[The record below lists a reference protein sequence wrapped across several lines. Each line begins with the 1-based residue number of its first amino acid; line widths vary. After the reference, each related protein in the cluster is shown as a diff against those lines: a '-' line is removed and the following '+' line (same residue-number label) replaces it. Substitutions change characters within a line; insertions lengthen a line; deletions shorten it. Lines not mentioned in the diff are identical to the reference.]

1 MKKIFT
7 LLSAVCFSAA
17 VQAQVVAPSE
27 ITSNTIWTSN
37 NVYELNGYVYVKN
50 GATLTIEPGTLIKGD
65 RANKGTLI
73 ITRGSKLMAVGTK
86 TRPIV
91 FTSKEDPGDR
101 SPGDWGGVVLLGR
114 APINPPGGETQ
125 AEGGINNAAGDG
137 LYGGTDSEDNSGHL
151 SFVRI
156 EFPGIPLSQ
165 EANSEINGLTMGG
178 VGRGTIIDHIQVSYS
193 GDDSYEWFGGNVNA
207 RYLISVR
214 GQDDE
219 FDTDFGFTGKVQFGL
234 SMRNPSLADQSGSN
248 GFESDNDGGQGS
260 TNTPITAPVFS
271 NMTLIGPKSISPTF
285 DANFKRALH
294 LRRNTK
300 TSVFNSVFTGYPLGL
315 RLDGANTLANVNSE
329 ELKFRNNIIAD
340 CATPFDTVNMGPS
353 AGFDIA
359 SWFNTSGWG
368 NENLATTAAVGYTNV
383 SNLDNPDFTASA
395 GAPVLSGASFSD
407 SKLQDAFFVPV
418 TFRGAIGDVNWTECW
433 ANFNPNAT
441 EYTSGPIIT
450 GATADFNFTQQE
462 WAYTVEFT
470 NASTDATSY
479 VWNFGDGETS
489 TDATPWHT
497 FSGPG
502 TYSVSL
508 TASRTNGCDS
518 VITKDVTV
526 ILVGIEDVAN
536 AYGVSVR
543 PNPANEIAVLDFN
556 LKTASETTVEI
567 LDITGKTVQV
577 VLNSKLQSGKQTI
590 ALNTSELS
598 AGLYI
603 IKIQS
608 GGAAQTL
615 RLAIGK

>member
-17 VQAQVVAPSE
+17 VHAQVVAPAE
-27 ITSNTIWTSN
+27 ITSNTTWTSN

-101 SPGDWGGVVLLGR
+101 APGDWGGVVLLGR

-125 AEGGINNAAGDG
+125 AEGGINNANGDG
-137 LYGGTDSEDNSGHL
+137 LYGGTDPDDNSGRL
-151 SFVRI
+151 SYVRI

-165 EANSEINGLTMGG
+165 EANSEINGLTLGG

-193 GDDSYEWFGGNVNA
+193 GDDSFEWFGGNVNS

-271 NMTLIGPKSISPTF
+271 NMTLIGPKSVSATF

-294 LRRNTK
+294 LRRNTR

-315 RLDGANTLANVNSE
+315 RLDGANTLANVTSE

-340 CATPFDTVNMGPS
+340 CTTPYDTVNMGPNT
-353 AGFDIA
+353 GFDIA

-383 SNLDNPDFTASA
+383 SNLDAPDFTATA
-395 GAPVLSGASFSD
+395 GAPVLSGASFTD
-407 SKLQDAFFVPV
+407 AKLQDAFFAPV

-433 ANFNPNAT
+433 ANFNPSIT
-441 EYTSGPIIT
+441 DYTSGPIIT
-450 GATADFNFTQQE
+450 GATADFNFTQQQ

-470 NASTDATSY
+470 NASSDATSY
-479 VWNFGDGETS
+479 SWNFGDGETS
-489 TDATPWHT
+489 SEATPWHT
-497 FSGPG
+497 FPGPG

-508 TASRTNGCDS
+508 TAARANGCDS
-518 VITKDVTV
+518 VMTKDVTV

-536 AYGVSVR
+536 AYGVAVR
-543 PNPANEIAVLDFN
+543 PNPANEAAVLDFN
-556 LKTASETTVEI
+556 LKAAAQTSIEI
-567 LDITGKTVQV
+567 LDLTGKTVQV
-577 VLNSKLQSGKQTI
+577 VANEKLSSGKQSI
-590 ALNTSELS
+590 AINTSELS
-598 AGLYI
+598 AGIYI

>member
-7 LLSAVCFSAA
+7 LLTAVCFTAA
-17 VQAQVVAPSE
+17 VNAQIVAPSV
-27 ITSNTIWTSN
+27 ITTNTTWTSN
-37 NVYELNGYVYVKN
+37 NVYELNGFVYVKN

-73 ITRGSKLMAVGTK
+73 VTRGSKLMAVGTK

-91 FTSKEDPGDR
+91 FTSKEDAGDR
-101 SPGDWGGVVLLGR
+101 GPGDWGGVVLLGR

-137 LYGGTDSEDNSGHL
+137 LYGGTNPNDNSGRL

-178 VGRGTIIDHIQVSYS
+178 VGSGTIIDHIQVSFS

-207 RYLISVR
+207 RYLIAVR

-285 DANFKRALH
+285 DANFRRALH

-300 TSVFNSVFTGYPLGL
+300 TSIFNSVFTGYPLGL
-315 RLDGANTLANVNSE
+315 RLDGANTLANVNAQD
-329 ELKFRNNIIAD
+329 LKFRNNIIAD
-340 CATPFDTVNMGPS
+340 CTTPYDTVNMGPN
-353 AGFDIA
+353 AGFNIA

-368 NENLATTAAVGYTNV
+368 NENLATTAAVGYTNP
-383 SNLDNPDFTASA
+383 SNLDNPNFTPIT
-395 GAPVLSGASFSD
+395 GAAVLSGASFTD
-407 SKLQDAFFVPV
+407 AKLQDPFFVPV
-418 TFRGAIGDVNWTECW
+418 TFRGAIGQENWTECW
-433 ANFNPNAT
+433 ANFNPNAPA
-441 EYTSGPIIT
+441 YTSGPIIT
-450 GATADFNFTQQE
+450 GATADFSFSQQAF
-462 WAYTVEFT
+462 AYTVDFT
-470 NASTDATSY
+470 NASADATSY
-479 VWNFGDGETS
+479 NWSFGDGESS
-489 TDATPWHT
+489 TESAPSHT
-497 FSGPG
+497 FTGAG
-502 TYSVSL
+502 TYNITL

-518 VITKDVTV
+518 VITKEVV
-526 ILVGIEDVAN
+526 VNIVGIEDIAN
-536 AYGVSVR
+536 AYGLSVR
-543 PNPANEIAVLDFN
+543 PNPANEIAVVDFN
-556 LKTASETTVEI
+556 LKSASETSIEI
-567 LDITGKTVQV
+567 LDLAGKTIQIIS
-577 VLNSKLQSGKQTI
+577 NSKLSAGKQSI
-590 ALNTSELS
+590 SLNTSALS

-603 IKIQS
+603 IRIQS
-608 GGAAQTL
+608 GGAAQSL